1 MHKMIFKIIFLCV
14 LGSSANAMDCGR
26 LSEAMYEYD
35 SLKNNASSAFRVR
48 NLQQII
54 GTVNDGQWGRQSEY
68 AYTRYLTQCRSDP
81 SSGTYVE
88 KRSRQVTGGTVV
100 DNFSFETIYED
111 IPVTKCE
118 IQKLPVYQNTG
129 TGTDDVG
136 AFVSGAIMGGILGK
150 VITKEDGGAAVG
162 AVLGGALANESQKN
176 NSEQI
181 VGYEKKEVCSRKYR
195 TVETQMEEYSH
206 STITFQLNG
215 QTYSAN
221 FVK

>member
-1 MHKMIFKIIFLCV
+1 M
-14 LGSSANAMDCGR
+14 
-26 LSEAMYEYD
+26 
-35 SLKNNASSAFRVR
+35 
-48 NLQQII
+48 
-54 GTVNDGQWGRQSEY
+54 
-68 AYTRYLTQCRSDP
+68 
-81 SSGTYVE
+81 
-88 KRSRQVTGGTVV
+88 
-100 DNFSFETIYED
+100 
-111 IPVTKCE
+111 
-118 IQKLPVYQNTG
+118 PVYQNTG

-162 AVLGGALANESQKN
+162 AVLGGALAKKKKKN

-181 VGYEKKEVCSRKYR
+181 VSYEKKEVCSRKYR

>member
-1 MHKMIFKIIFLCV
+1 MLKIIHKFLFICAV
-14 LGSSANAMDCGR
+14 SSSAAAMDCSR
-26 LSEAMYEYD
+26 LSEAVFEFE
-35 SLKNNASSAFRVR
+35 SLPKNVSSTFRVR

-54 GTVNDGQWGRQSEY
+54 GTADDGQWGRKSEY
-68 AYTRYLTQCRSDP
+68 AYTRYLAICRSDT
-81 SSGTYVE
+81 SLGTYVE
-88 KRSRQVTGGTVV
+88 KPSRQVSGGTVV

-111 IPVTKCE
+111 IPITKCE
-118 IQKLPVYQNTG
+118 IQKLPIFQNTG

-176 NSEQI
+176 NSKQI

-195 TVETQMEEYSH
+195 TVETQREQYSH
-206 STITFQLNG
+206 STITFQLSG
-215 QTYSAN
+215 QTYTAN

>member
-1 MHKMIFKIIFLCV
+1 MLKVIYKFLFICAV
-14 LGSSANAMDCGR
+14 SSSAAAMDCSR
-26 LSEAMYEYD
+26 LSEAVFEFEN
-35 SLKNNASSAFRVR
+35 LPKNVSSTFRVR

-54 GTVNDGQWGRQSEY
+54 GTADDGQWGRQSEY
-68 AYTRYLTQCRSDP
+68 AYTHYLAICRSDT
-81 SSGTYVE
+81 SLGTYVE
-88 KRSRQVTGGTVV
+88 KLSRQVSGGTVV

-111 IPVTKCE
+111 IPITKCE
-118 IQKLPVYQNTG
+118 IQKLPIFQNTG

-150 VITKEDGGAAVG
+150 VLTKEDGGAAVG

-176 NSEQI
+176 ESKQI

-195 TVETQMEEYSH
+195 TVETQREQYSH
-206 STITFQLNG
+206 STITFQLSG
-215 QTYSAN
+215 QTYTAN